1 MSWINPV
8 IGKAPSSPEIL
19 SSAEKYS
26 EPMLA
31 VVDAALSDGRKFL
44 VGDVLTLADL
54 FVVAA
59 LARGYQFVFAK
70 AWTEKHARIHEYYWR
85 IKTDAI
91 WTKVDGEAYVLE
103 EVGGK
108 AVVM

>member
-19 SSAEKYS
+19 ASAEKYS
-26 EPMLA
+26 EPMLK
-31 VVDAALSDGRKFL
+31 VVDEALADGRKFL

-70 AWTEKHARIHEYYWR
+70 GWTEKWKRVHEYYWR
-85 IKTDAI
+85 IKTDDV

-108 AVVM
+108 PAIK